1 MSRIGRLPIT
11 IPQGV
16 TVTVDAVNVV
26 TVKGPLG
33 QLSQPINKDMQVNIE
48 GDVITV
54 VRPTDN
60 KLHRS
65 LHGLS
70 RTLINNMVEGV
81 TKGYERKLKIVGV
94 GYRAAKTGKNLELT
108 LGFSHPVVMQDPE
121 GLTVEVPSQTDIIV
135 KGIDKQ
141 AVGNYA
147 AKIRE
152 WRQPEPYK
160 GKGIR
165 YENENVRRKEGKTGK
180 K

>member
-33 QLSQPINKDMQVNIE
+33 QLSQPINKDIQVNIE

-108 LGFSHPVVMQDPE
+108 LGFSHPVVMEDPE